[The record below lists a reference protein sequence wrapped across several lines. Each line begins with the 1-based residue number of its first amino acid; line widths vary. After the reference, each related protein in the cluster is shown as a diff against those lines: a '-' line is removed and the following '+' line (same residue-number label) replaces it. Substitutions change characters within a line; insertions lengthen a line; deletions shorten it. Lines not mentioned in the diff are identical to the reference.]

1 MIENVKGMSFPF
13 RIDPDTG
20 GVAEASGADKIRQ
33 NVRIILSTRIGER
46 PMLREFGSRIP
57 GLVHDPNDAV
67 LAELAKTQAVNALLR
82 WEPRVLITNMFVEAD
97 EGELR
102 LRLDYVHSAEPVGGQ
117 LLLPLT

>member
-13 RIDPDTG
+13 RIDTETG
-20 GVAEASGADKIRQ
+20 KVAEASGADKIRQ

-46 PMLREFGSRIP
+46 PMQREFGSRIP
-57 GLVHDPNDAV
+57 GLVHDPNDQV
-67 LAELAKTQAVNALLR
+67 LAEVAKTQAMNALLQ

-102 LRLDYVHSAEPVGGQ
+102 LRLDYVHTAEPVGGQ